1 MNPKN
6 KIESLIMHA
15 EVGAGDDMTR
25 VRIRMV
31 CEKFSDECIDYPF
44 EYISDI
50 KSILIKDKSG
60 ISYRYSIGDFMK
72 KIDNGIADIVAL
84 PKKNPEFNFKKYF
97 IDNGLTVYDIKIA
110 IAGTWYNVKPESPTL
125 FDPACRPGCRCS
137 VILTD
142 VCNPENV
149 KIKNFK
155 EIEEMVKLGEVIVK
169 NKKE

>member
-44 EYISDI
+44 EYVPNIESV
-50 KSILIKDKSG
+50 LIKDKSG
-60 ISYRYSIGDFMK
+60 ISYRYSISDFVK
-72 KIDNGIADIVAL
+72 KIDNETAEIVVL
-84 PKKNPEFNFKKYF
+84 PKKNPDFNFKKYF
-97 IDNGLTVYDIKIA
+97 ADYEKTVYDIKIV
-110 IAGTWYNVKPESPTL
+110 IAGVWYYVRPESPTL
-125 FDPACRPGCRCS
+125 FDPACKPGCRCS

-142 VCNPENV
+142 LYNPENV

-155 EIEEMVKLGEVIVK
+155 EIEEMVRLGEAIVK
-169 NKKE
+169 